1 MCGFVGI
8 IDNRNNQDYSSQ
20 IKSMLGIINHR
31 GPDEEKLCI
40 LQDIGIYLGFARLS
54 MVDIEKSSQPY
65 VNSSKQIIIMFN
77 GEIYNYKELRNELK
91 QVGINFNTM
100 GEVEVLYQLYQM
112 YGENFLSKVYNRML

>member
-31 GPDEEKLCI
+31 GPDEENLCI

-91 QVGINFNTM
+91 QVGINFN
-100 GEVEVLYQLYQM
+100 
-112 YGENFLSKVYNRML
+112 

>member
-1 MCGFVGI
+1 
-8 IDNRNNQDYSSQ
+8 
-20 IKSMLGIINHR
+20 
-31 GPDEEKLCI
+31 
-40 LQDIGIYLGFARLS
+40 

-77 GEIYNYKELRNELK
+77 GEIYNYKELRSELK
-91 QVGINFNTM
+91 QVGIKFNTM